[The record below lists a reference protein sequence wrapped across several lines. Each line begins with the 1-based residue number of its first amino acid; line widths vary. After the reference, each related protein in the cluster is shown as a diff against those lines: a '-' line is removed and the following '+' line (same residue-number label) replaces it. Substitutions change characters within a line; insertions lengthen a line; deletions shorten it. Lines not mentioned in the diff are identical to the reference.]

1 MQKYNKLT
9 KMSKGST
16 RRPKEISDEEFKN
29 AWDKIFNSP
38 HKKKVEKNK
47 RKEITKDKW
56 QVTNLIKA

>member
-38 HKKKVEKNK
+38 HKKKWKK
-47 RKEITKDKW
+47 TKGKKLVRIDGKL
-56 QVTNLIKA
+56 QT